1 MRHGRKKESKP
12 LPTRPVPTNLTTS
25 PRVHGGRA
33 GAGGVVAV
41 RTPKDRIESTVRF
54 FAARRDAWCKHS
66 LLLVQKNP
74 KTKSQFGTQVQKCS
88 KNWKTHTD
96 WWLLTLDFLEYSEYP
111 FVLEVEFEYS
121 RYFNTAVSK
130 TYMYR

>member
-66 LLLVQKNP
+66 LLLVSKESEDEKSIWNSKFKSDP
-74 KTKSQFGTQVQKCS
+74 KFGKLRPTG
-88 KNWKTHTD
+88 
-96 WWLLTLDFLEYSEYP
+96 DF
-111 FVLEVEFEYS
+111 
-121 RYFNTAVSK
+121 
-130 TYMYR
+130 

>member
-41 RTPKDRIESTVRF
+41 RTPNGRMHPTAQF
-54 FAARRDAWCKHS
+54 FAAWRDAWCKHS
-66 LLLVQKNP
+66 LHLVQENP
-74 KTKSQFGTQVQKCS
+74 KTKSHLGTQSSKVVQKLEDS
-88 KNWKTHTD
+88 DRLVTS
-96 WWLLTLDFLEYSEYP
+96 DF
-111 FVLEVEFEYS
+111 
-121 RYFNTAVSK
+121 
-130 TYMYR
+130 

>member
-41 RTPKDRIESTVRF
+41 RTPNGRMDPTAQF

-74 KTKSQFGTQVQKCS
+74 KTKSQFGTQSSKVVQKLENS
-88 KNWKTHTD
+88 DRLVTS
-96 WWLLTLDFLEYSEYP
+96 DFGLST
-111 FVLEVEFEYS
+111 VLKISF
-121 RYFNTAVSK
+121 
-130 TYMYR
+130 

>member
-12 LPTRPVPTNLTTS
+12 LPTRPVPTNLTTR
-25 PRVHGGRA
+25 PGVHGGRA

-54 FAARRDAWCKHS
+54 FAAWRDAWCKHS

-74 KTKSQFGTQVQKCS
+74 KKSQFGTQSS
-88 KNWKTHTD
+88 KVFKKLENSDRLVTS
-96 WWLLTLDFLEYSEYP
+96 DFGLSR
-111 FVLEVEFEYS
+111 VLKSSF
-121 RYFNTAVSK
+121 
-130 TYMYR
+130 

>member
-41 RTPKDRIESTVRF
+41 RTPKDRIESVVRF
-54 FAARRDAWCKHS
+54 FAARREAWCKHS

-74 KTKSQFGTQVQKCS
+74 KTKSQFGTQSS
-88 KNWKTHTD
+88 KVFKKLENSDRLVTS
-96 WWLLTLDFLEYSEYP
+96 DFGLSR
-111 FVLEVEFEYS
+111 VLKSSF
-121 RYFNTAVSK
+121 
-130 TYMYR
+130 